1 MFLPRNNRQISQH
14 KEEYGNS
21 EKRVA
26 VAMLFFAMNLI
37 AISFFAPSYV
47 IAQDSHE
54 RQGYHDTQVPSQQE
68 RIPFRVVSW
77 NIENLFDTRHDS
89 LKNDH
94 EFLPN
99 AMRHWN
105 YSRYK
110 KKLVDVARVITAIGE
125 WSPPALVGLCE
136 VENDTVP
143 AVLL

>member
-37 AISFFAPSYV
+37 AVSFFAPSYA

-54 RQGYHDTQVPSQQE
+54 GQGYHDTQVPSQQE

-89 LKNDH
+89 LKTITNFFPTRCVIGIIADIRKSWLT
-94 EFLPN
+94 LP
-99 AMRHWN
+99 
-105 YSRYK
+105 
-110 KKLVDVARVITAIGE
+110 V
-125 WSPPALVGLCE
+125 
-136 VENDTVP
+136 
-143 AVLL
+143 